1 MADKANTVGGRR
13 DHDLLE
19 VLKLRQNL
27 NEPISCNISHWRD
40 ARYQPRGYLRK
51 IAESGGVSEI
61 GLGIFSGSFK
71 CLENHTIAGS
81 GTIHRSEVLKLGA
94 MYREGNVSATDLFL
108 ATMVWGNG
116 GTGYGAYRTSV
127 ALNIPR
133 KGAVPINV
141 IETVGRLACAGDIE
155 NAYNTMANALWR
167 IGPAFGTKFL
177 YFASPLDNQALIFD
191 GVVARWHS
199 ADSPW
204 PALASS
210 AWSWNW
216 ETYSAYMGWCQRSFN
231 ALPSELKE
239 TGNPSFHHDGASR
252 ADMVEAAIFSYMN
265 SR

>member
-1 MADKANTVGGRR
+1 
-13 DHDLLE
+13 L
-19 VLKLRQNL
+19 
-27 NEPISCNISHWRD
+27 
-40 ARYQPRGYLRK
+40 AR
-51 IAESGGVSEI
+51 
-61 GLGIFSGSFK
+61 FSGSFQL
-71 CLENHTIAGS
+71 LENETSIGS
-81 GTIHRSEVLKLGA
+81 KKIRRSEVLKLGA
-94 MYREGNVSATDLFL
+94 MYRQGHVSATDLFL

-231 ALPSELKE
+231 ALPSEFKE
-239 TGNPSFHHDGASR
+239 TGSPSFHHDGASR